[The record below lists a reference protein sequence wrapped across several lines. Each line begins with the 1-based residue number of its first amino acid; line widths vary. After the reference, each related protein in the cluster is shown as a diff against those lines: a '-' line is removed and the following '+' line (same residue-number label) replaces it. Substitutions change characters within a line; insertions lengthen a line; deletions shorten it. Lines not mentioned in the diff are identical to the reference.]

1 MALTPKWTLC
11 MGKEFIHRLAGH
23 TVKPLLCNVSCG
35 GFPDSRHIVNTQ
47 LQSLIW
53 PVCRCKQKAT
63 LESKEKAFRT
73 LCKITAPLDRQRSS
87 LSNTFSCCAENH
99 QAEFF
104 CTGTLHRT
112 KPTVDVVRAC
122 TGAVELQGGCPDA
135 CRGYRNAPPVLWDWT
150 TQFPTLVFEKPS
162 VQRCAASGLFYMS
175 SQIPH
180 EPHWY
185 GVQHTVTN
193 DLQRFCP
200 SCSTPDAARL
210 RRGGSLSSEA
220 PPVFSVAVTWEV
232 RSGRLVYCSSGLLFA
247 VLKYLNSQEA
257 AVT

>member
-112 KPTVDVVRAC
+112 KPTVDVVRAR
-122 TGAVELQGGCPDA
+122 TGAVVLQGCLPWIQECTSCPLRLDNTVSNTCVWETFSTA
-135 CRGYRNAPPVLWDWT
+135 LCSVRIILYELSDTSRAPLVRSAAHCHKWSSEVL
-150 TQFPTLVFEKPS
+150 
-162 VQRCAASGLFYMS
+162 
-175 SQIPH
+175 SQLL
-180 EPHWY
+180 
-185 GVQHTVTN
+185 HTWCC
-193 DLQRFCP
+193 QA
-200 SCSTPDAARL
+200 AARWL
-210 RRGGSLSSEA
+210 PLLGGASCFLGSWD
-220 PPVFSVAVTWEV
+220 V
-232 RSGRLVYCSSGLLFA
+232 GG
-247 VLKYLNSQEA
+247 
-257 AVT
+257 

>member
-23 TVKPLLCNVSCG
+23 TVKPLLCDVSCG

-73 LCKITAPLDRQRSS
+73 LSKITAPLDRQRSS

-112 KPTVDVVRAC
+112 KPTVDVVRAR
-122 TGAVELQGGCPDA
+122 TGAVVLQGCLPWIQECTSCPQQHSFQPL
-135 CRGYRNAPPVLWDWT
+135 CLRNLQYSA
-150 TQFPTLVFEKPS
+150 
-162 VQRCAASGLFYMS
+162 VQRQDYFIWALK
-175 SQIPH
+175 IPH

-220 PPVFSVAVTWEV
+220 PPVFSVAGTWEV